1 MWIPNGTALIRAPR
15 LFETRRLLEEIR
27 YMRAENQGGIIII
40 VSISLL
46 QFLFCKNT
54 VNLKE

>member
-1 MWIPNGTALIRAPR
+1 MWIPNGAELIAGRR

>member
-1 MWIPNGTALIRAPR
+1 MWIPNGPALIAGRR

-27 YMRAENQGGIIII
+27 HMHAGNQRGIIII